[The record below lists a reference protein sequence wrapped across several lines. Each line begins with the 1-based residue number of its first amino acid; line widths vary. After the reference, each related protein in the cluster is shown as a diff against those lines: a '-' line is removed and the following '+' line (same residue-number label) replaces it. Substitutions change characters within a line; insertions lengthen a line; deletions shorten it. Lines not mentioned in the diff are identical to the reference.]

1 MHQGS
6 TWRASA
12 LAALAPVLPGSS
24 VPPGA
29 GMRAIGR
36 DAGRRAVKKNFG
48 WSISLAVLGL
58 AIAMLPG
65 PGVQPAAAADTKL
78 RVGKAIAL
86 PFDFTPLDVGMEKG
100 FFKKHGLDIEAI
112 NFAGSAKL
120 QQGLAADAID
130 IGLGSGPELVF
141 VAKGNSDLGVAAFA
155 GPMGLLLIVRPDAGI
170 NAPADLKGK
179 KIGVSTVGGLTDWA
193 VHQASRHLGWGPDG
207 IVVTPLGT
215 DEAQVAALR
224 TRDLDGMCIDVA
236 GAYKLEKEG
245 AAKIVLHF
253 STVAPD
259 FINHITYA
267 TNEMIAKHPD
277 QLRAFLAGWFETIA
291 WMRKNK
297 DETVKIVAPVMH
309 QTPEITSRA
318 YDEIMP
324 SFSDTGKFDAKAL
337 KVLAQ
342 SFIQM
347 NQLPSEPDMSKLYTE
362 KFLPGATVSN

>member
-1 MHQGS
+1 MRKQFR
-6 TWRASA
+6 WSA
-12 LAALAPVLPGSS
+12 P
-24 VPPGA
+24 
-29 GMRAIGR
+29 
-36 DAGRRAVKKNFG
+36 F
-48 WSISLAVLGL
+48 AVLGL
-58 AIAMLPG
+58 AVALLPALGAASAM
-65 PGVQPAAAADTKL
+65 ADATL

-86 PFDFTPLDVGMEKG
+86 PFDFTPLDVGMQKG
-100 FFKKHGLDIEAI
+100 FFKKHGHDIEEI

-120 QQGLAADAID
+120 QQALAADAID

-141 VAKGNSDLGVAAFA
+141 VAKGNSDLAICAYA
-155 GPMGLLLIVRPDAGI
+155 GPMGLLLIARPDAGI
-170 NAPADLKGK
+170 NSPADLKGK
-179 KIGVSTVGGLTDWA
+179 KISVSTVGGLTDWA
-193 VHQASRHLGWGPDG
+193 VHQASRQQGWGPDG
-207 IVVTPLGT
+207 IVVTPLGS

-224 TRDLDGMCIDVA
+224 TKEIDGMAIDVA

-267 TNEMIAKHPD
+267 TNKMIAEHPD

-297 DETVKIVAPVMH
+297 EETVKIVAPVMH
-309 QTPEITSRA
+309 QTPEITTRA

-324 SFSDTGKFDAKAL
+324 SFSDTGKFDPKAL

-342 SFIQM
+342 SFVQTG
-347 NQLPSEPDMSKLYTE
+347 QLPAEPDMSKLYTE
-362 KFLPGATVSN
+362 KFLPGAAASH